1 MKVIKE
7 YVEEMLKKSNN
18 TVDRLIIDDI
28 VDILNGLYPTY
39 TDYVDYKQRIIE
51 MVRNYNNSNQYFNP
65 NDGNYKFTYYAEP
78 VILTKDIFCY
88 IVSKNNK

>member
-7 YVEEMLKKSNN
+7 YVEKMLKKSNN

-28 VDILNGLYPTY
+28 LDISNGLYPTY
-39 TDYVDYKQRIIE
+39 TDYVDYKQMMIE
-51 MVRNYNNSNQYFNP
+51 MIREHNMKSFNK
-65 NDGNYKFTYYAEP
+65 NDGNYKFTYYVEP